1 VVEDK
6 LADRLLSNEFNEGD
20 TVKLILSEG
29 EVDFE
34 RIEMLEENSGDI
46 EASEGDRE
54 GAEEP
59 VLT

>member
-34 RIEMLEENSGDI
+34 RVEMLEGTSDDVET
-46 EASEGDRE
+46 SEGDRE